1 MKRSRPRILAIDD
14 KPANLMILG
23 AALSK
28 DYELQMATSGQEG
41 LAQALADRPDL
52 ILLDVMMP
60 EMDGYEVCRRLKA
73 DPLLQAIPV
82 IFVTALGDVESES
95 KGLGLGA
102 ADYLTKP
109 INVELA
115 RLRIHNLLE
124 HEALRREREDYL
136 NQLESKVA
144 ERTMALSIAKEAA
157 EAADRAKTAFLGTM
171 SHELRTPLNQIMGMN
186 MLATRLATNPKQA
199 DYLDKAK
206 QASNRLLNIVANVL
220 DVAHLEAQH
229 LTLDATR
236 FCPGEIFDALNV
248 SFSPDATARG
258 LELRIQIDPALSS
271 LSVQGDAARLQHVVQ
286 TLIDNALKFTPSG
299 HVEVRAFC
307 RHGEV
312 DKVEL
317 IIEVEDTGIGIAPEN
332 QARIFKA
339 FVQKDDSSTRRYGG
353 SGLGLTICKAL
364 VDQMGGKLTV
374 SSELEHGSL
383 FTIELKLPTSDPSQ
397 GTQTPLKNPFDL
409 LQIHYPGARVALVVS
424 DTFVG
429 EVLAFLLEDAGL
441 KPVIATTESIEQ
453 QVVAD
458 AYSWILLDLSLPE
471 LDAPGFIARLRQN
484 PTMSS
489 TPVLLIADDTFSLP
503 IRDAMAAGAQG
514 RLTQPI
520 EPEHLYKML
529 YRFAD
534 RVVT

>member
-14 KPANLMILG
+14 RPANLMILG
-23 AALSK
+23 GALSK

-41 LAQALADRPDL
+41 LAQALVDRPDL

-102 ADYLTKP
+102 ADYLSKP

-115 RLRIHNLLE
+115 RLRIRNLLE
-124 HEALRREREDYL
+124 REALRREREDCL
-136 NQLESKVA
+136 NHLEFKVA

-157 EAADRAKTAFLGTM
+157 EAANRAKSAFLAIM

-186 MLATRLATNPKQA
+186 LLATRLATNPKQA
-199 DYLDKAK
+199 DYLGKAK
-206 QASNRLLNIVANVL
+206 QASDHLLGVVTNVL
-220 DVAHLEAQH
+220 DVANFEAQN
-229 LTLDATR
+229 LTLDAIR
-236 FCPGEIFDALNV
+236 FCPSEIFDALDV
-248 SFSPDATARG
+248 SFSHDATARG
-258 LELRIQIDPALSS
+258 LELRFRIDPALSS
-271 LSVQGDAARLQHVVQ
+271 LSVQGDAARLQQIVQ
-286 TLIDNALKFTPSG
+286 TLIDNAIKFTPSG

-307 RHGEV
+307 RQGEV

-317 IIEVEDTGIGIAPEN
+317 IIEVEDTGIGIAPED
-332 QARIFKA
+332 QVRIFKP

-353 SGLGLTICKAL
+353 SGLGLAICKAL
-364 VDQMGGKLTV
+364 VDHMGGKLTV

-383 FTIELKLPTSDPSQ
+383 FSIELKLPTTDPSQ
-397 GTQTPLKNPFDL
+397 GTQTPLKNPFEL
-409 LQIHYPGARVALVVS
+409 LHTHHPGAKVALVVS
-424 DTFVG
+424 DIFIG

-441 KPVIATTESIEQ
+441 KPVITTTESIEQ

-458 AYSWILLDLSLPE
+458 AFSWILLDLGLPE
-471 LDAPGFIARLRQN
+471 LDAPSFIARLRQN
-484 PTMSS
+484 PAMSS
-489 TPVLLIADDTFSLP
+489 THVLLIADDTFSVP

-520 EPEHLYKML
+520 EPEHLYEML
-529 YRFAD
+529 YMSAD
-534 RVVT
+534 RVGT